1 MKASEQARAALA
13 KGIEVVKSRLPKL
26 EDGDIG
32 EGWLDWII
40 AQTLMKEGGDLI
52 GNEPATVQN

>member
-1 MKASEQARAALA
+1 LKASEQARAALA

-40 AQTLMKEGGDLI
+40 AQTLMKEAGDLI
-52 GNEPATVQN
+52 GNEPETVQN